1 MTDEIKDIKDL
12 VLTNLTNNHPDIQTN
27 EAGKV
32 ALRCIK
38 EGQYLITGCPS
49 SKEYVA
55 ITEAGIC
62 LVWVA
67 PQDAEWIM
75 ENKKLGCCGKRKK
88 AYYLADETA
97 VRRWANKG
105 GR

>member
-1 MTDEIKDIKDL
+1 MNDDIKDIKDL
-12 VLTNLTNNHPDIQTN
+12 VLGNLISNHPDAQIN
-27 EAGKV
+27 EAGEV

-49 SKEYVA
+49 KKEYVA
-55 ITEAGIC
+55 VTEAGIC
-62 LVWVA
+62 LVWVN
-67 PQDAEWIM
+67 PQDVDFIM

-97 VRRWANKG
+97 VRRWTNKG